1 MTMDLPWLFLFSSLT
16 IAFLLIVTV
25 AQQVLLYHF
34 CLNQSGNFT
43 GNTTY
48 QTNLDRLLSSFTLNT
63 SNVNGFYNF
72 SSGQGSNVANVLAI
86 CRGDVNSSD
95 YFTCI
100 NNANDELRNHC
111 PYQREVIICFYMWNL
126 DKATS
131 TKDAFSQALAS
142 LLNNLTNNASLGT
155 SLGKFSTGSA
165 LLPFQAI
172 YALVQC
178 TPDLTKN
185 ECSYC
190 LSQAIGEIP

>member
-72 SSGQGSNVANVLAI
+72 SSGQGSNVANALAI

-111 PYQREVIICFYMWNL
+111 PYQRE
-126 DKATS
+126 
-131 TKDAFSQALAS
+131 ALAS

-190 LSQAIGEIP
+190 LSQAIREIP